1 MYFYTE
7 SACTMSRSF
16 EKFQKR
22 RLISSY
28 ISAIM
33 SIGLV
38 LFLLGFLGLILINS
52 KKVADHFK
60 EQIALTIFLKD
71 DARSVEIDQ
80 LQQTIVLAPYTKNAV
95 FVSKQQ
101 AAEEHSALIGE
112 NFMEFLGDN
121 PLKNSIDV
129 FLLAEFVTAEE
140 LENIQNDLVQ
150 NSFVESV
157 NYDKPLIVL
166 LNDNIKKIS
175 FWALIVSGVFLI
187 IAIVL
192 INNSIRLSVYA
203 KRFTIKTMQLVGA
216 TKSFIRAPFV
226 RQSILFGAFG
236 GLIAIMGLFAVLW
249 TLNDYFPELEI
260 ISDVQGHL
268 WLAIFVL
275 CAGIIMSAVSTFFAT
290 RRFLNLRS
298 DELYY

>member
-1 MYFYTE
+1 
-7 SACTMSRSF
+7 MSQSF

-28 ISAIM
+28 VSAIV

-38 LFLLGFLGLILINS
+38 LFLLGFLGLILMNS

-60 EQIALTIFLKD
+60 EHIALTVFLKD
-71 DARSVEIDQ
+71 DARSVEIEQ
-80 LQQTIVLAPYTKNAV
+80 FQQTVQLADYTKSAV
-95 FVSKQQ
+95 FVSKEQ

-129 FLLAEFVTAEE
+129 FLLADYVTADEV
-140 LENIQNDLVQ
+140 ENIKNELLQNNFID
-150 NSFVESV
+150 SV

-175 FWALIVSGVFLI
+175 FWALVISMVFLI
-187 IAIVL
+187 IAIIL
-192 INNSIRLSVYA
+192 INHSIRLSVYA

-226 RQSILFGAFG
+226 RQSLFFG
-236 GLIAIMGLFAVLW
+236 SIGGVLALLGLLGVVW
-249 TLNDYFPELEI
+249 TLNQYFPELNI
-260 ISDVQGHL
+260 ISDVQGL
-268 WLAIFVL
+268 VWLSLFVL
-275 CAGIIMSAVSTFFAT
+275 GTGVLISGLSTYFAT

>member
-1 MYFYTE
+1 
-7 SACTMSRSF
+7 MSRSF

-80 LQQTIVLAPYTKNAV
+80 LQQTIGLAAYTKNSV
-95 FVSKQQ
+95 FISKQQ

-129 FLLAEFVTAEE
+129 FLLAEFVTAEDI
-140 LENIQNDLVQ
+140 ENIQNELLQ

-175 FWALIVSGVFLI
+175 FWALIVSGVFLV

-226 RQSILFGAFG
+226 RQSILFGTLGAI
-236 GLIAIMGLFAVLW
+236 IAIMGLFAVLW
-249 TLNDYFPELEI
+249 ALNQYFPELDI
-260 ISDVQGHL
+260 IGDVQGHL
-268 WLAIFVL
+268 WLALFVL
-275 CAGIIMSAVSTFFAT
+275 GSGIVISGLSTFFAT

>member
-1 MYFYTE
+1 
-7 SACTMSRSF
+7 MSRSF

-28 ISAIM
+28 VSAIV

-38 LFLLGFLGLILINS
+38 LFLLGFLGLILMNS

-60 EQIALTIFLKD
+60 EHIALTVFLKD
-71 DARSVEIDQ
+71 DARGVEIEQ
-80 LQQTIVLAPYTKNAV
+80 LQQTVQLADYTKSAV
-95 FVSKQQ
+95 FVSKEQ

-129 FLLAEFVTAEE
+129 FLLADYVTADEV
-140 LENIQNDLVQ
+140 ENIKNELLQNNFID
-150 NSFVESV
+150 SV

-175 FWALIVSGVFLI
+175 FWALVISMVFLI
-187 IAIVL
+187 IAIIL
-192 INNSIRLSVYA
+192 INHSIRLSVYA

-226 RQSILFGAFG
+226 RQSLFFG
-236 GLIAIMGLFAVLW
+236 SIGGVLALLGLLGVVW
-249 TLNDYFPELEI
+249 TLNQYFPELNI
-260 ISDVQGHL
+260 ISDVQGLL
-268 WLAIFVL
+268 WLSLFVL
-275 CAGIIMSAVSTFFAT
+275 GTGVLISGLSTYFAT

>member
-1 MYFYTE
+1 
-7 SACTMSRSF
+7 MSRSF

-28 ISAIM
+28 ISAVV

-52 KKVADHFK
+52 KKVSNHFK

-71 DARSVEIDQ
+71 DARSIEIDQ
-80 LQQTIVLAPYTKNAV
+80 LRQTVALADYTKTAV
-95 FVSKQQ
+95 YVSKQE
-101 AAEEHSALIGE
+101 AAEQHSALIGE

-129 FLLAEFVTAEE
+129 FLLADFVTPDEI
-140 LENIQNDLVQ
+140 ENIQNELLQ
-150 NSFVESV
+150 NTFVESV

-175 FWALIVSGVFLI
+175 FWALVVSGIFLV
-187 IAIVL
+187 IAIIL

-216 TKSFIRAPFV
+216 TKGFIRAPFI
-226 RQSILFGAFG
+226 RQSILFGALG
-236 GLIAIMGLFAVLW
+236 ALVAIIGLFWVLW
-249 TLNDYFPELEI
+249 ILNKSFPELDI
-260 ISDVQGHL
+260 ISDMQGHL
-268 WLAIFVL
+268 WLVLFVL
-275 CAGIIMSAVSTFFAT
+275 GSRVIISGLSTFFAT

>member
-1 MYFYTE
+1 
-7 SACTMSRSF
+7 MSRSF

-28 ISAIM
+28 ISAVV

-71 DARSVEIDQ
+71 DARNVEIDQ
-80 LQQTIVLAPYTKNAV
+80 LQQTIGLAPYTKNAV
-95 FVSKQQ
+95 YVSKQQ
-101 AAEEHSALIGE
+101 AAEAHSALIGE
-112 NFMEFLGDN
+112 KFMEFLGDN

-140 LENIQNDLVQ
+140 IENIQNELLE

-175 FWALIVSGVFLI
+175 FWALIISGIFLV

-216 TKSFIRAPFV
+216 TKGFIRAPFV
-226 RQSILFGAFG
+226 RQSILFGTFG
-236 GLIAIMGLFAVLW
+236 ALIALSGLFGVLW
-249 TLNDYFPELEI
+249 ALNDYFPELDI
-260 ISDVQGHL
+260 VGDVQGHA
-268 WLAIFVL
+268 WLAVFVL
-275 CAGIIMSAVSTFFAT
+275 GAGIIISGLSTFFAT

>member
-1 MYFYTE
+1 
-7 SACTMSRSF
+7 MSRSF

-28 ISAIM
+28 VSAVV

-52 KKVADHFK
+52 KKVSNHFK

-71 DARSVEIDQ
+71 DARSIEIDQ
-80 LQQTIVLAPYTKNAV
+80 LRQTVALADYTKTAV
-95 FVSKQQ
+95 YVSKQE
-101 AAEEHSALIGE
+101 AAEQHSALIGE

-129 FLLAEFVTAEE
+129 FLLADFVTPDEI
-140 LENIQNDLVQ
+140 ENIQNELLQ

-175 FWALIVSGVFLI
+175 FWALVVSGIFLV
-187 IAIVL
+187 IAIIL

-216 TKSFIRAPFV
+216 TKGFIRAPFI
-226 RQSILFGAFG
+226 RQSILFGTLGA
-236 GLIAIMGLFAVLW
+236 LVAITGLFWVLW
-249 TLNDYFPELEI
+249 ILNKSFPELDI
-260 ISDVQGHL
+260 ISDMQGHL
-268 WLAIFVL
+268 WLALFVL
-275 CAGIIMSAVSTFFAT
+275 VSGVIISGLSTFFAT

>member
-1 MYFYTE
+1 
-7 SACTMSRSF
+7 MSRSF

-28 ISAIM
+28 ISAVV

-71 DARSVEIDQ
+71 DARNVEIDQ
-80 LQQTIVLAPYTKNAV
+80 LQQTIGLAPYTKNAV
-95 FVSKQQ
+95 YVSKQQ

-112 NFMEFLGDN
+112 KFMEFLGDN

-140 LENIQNDLVQ
+140 IENIQNELLE

-175 FWALIVSGVFLI
+175 FWALIISGIFLV

-216 TKSFIRAPFV
+216 TKGFIRAPFV
-226 RQSILFGAFG
+226 RQSILFGTFG
-236 GLIAIMGLFAVLW
+236 ALIALSGLFGVLW
-249 TLNDYFPELEI
+249 ALNDHFPELDI
-260 ISDVQGHL
+260 VGDVQGHA
-268 WLAIFVL
+268 WLAVFVL
-275 CAGIIMSAVSTFFAT
+275 GAGIIISGLSTFFAT

>member
-1 MYFYTE
+1 
-7 SACTMSRSF
+7 MSRSF

-28 ISAIM
+28 VSAIV

-38 LFLLGFLGLILINS
+38 LFLLGFLGLILMNS

-60 EQIALTIFLKD
+60 EHIALTVFLKD
-71 DARSVEIDQ
+71 DARNVEIEQ
-80 LQQTIVLAPYTKNAV
+80 LQQTVQLADYTKSAV
-95 FVSKQQ
+95 FVSKEQ

-129 FLLAEFVTAEE
+129 FLLADYVTADEV
-140 LENIQNDLVQ
+140 ENIKNELLQNNFID
-150 NSFVESV
+150 SV

-175 FWALIVSGVFLI
+175 FWALVISMVFLI
-187 IAIVL
+187 IAIIL
-192 INNSIRLSVYA
+192 INHSIRLSVYA

-226 RQSILFGAFG
+226 RQSLFFG
-236 GLIAIMGLFAVLW
+236 SIGGVLALLGLLGVVW
-249 TLNDYFPELEI
+249 TLNQYFPELNI
-260 ISDVQGHL
+260 ISDVQGLL
-268 WLAIFVL
+268 WLSLFVL
-275 CAGIIMSAVSTFFAT
+275 GTGVLISGLSTYFAT

>member
-175 FWALIVSGVFLI
+175 FWALIVSGVFLV

-216 TKSFIRAPFV
+216 TKGFIRAPFV
-226 RQSILFGAFG
+226 RQSVLFGAFG
-236 GLIAIMGLFAVLW
+236 GLIAIIGLFAVLW

-275 CAGIIMSAVSTFFAT
+275 GAGIIISAVSTFFAT

>member
-1 MYFYTE
+1 
-7 SACTMSRSF
+7 A
-16 EKFQKR
+16 
-22 RLISSY
+22 
-28 ISAIM
+28 
-33 SIGLV
+33 G
-38 LFLLGFLGLILINS
+38 G
-52 KKVADHFK
+52 
-60 EQIALTIFLKD
+60 
-71 DARSVEIDQ
+71 VEIDQ
-80 LQQTIVLAPYTKNAV
+80 LQQTIGLAGYTKNAV

-129 FLLAEFVTAEE
+129 FLLAEFVTSEDIE
-140 LENIQNDLVQ
+140 RIQNELMQ

-175 FWALIVSGVFLI
+175 FWALVISAIFLVI
-187 IAIVL
+187 TIVL

-216 TKSFIRAPFV
+216 TKGFIRAPFV
-226 RQSILFGAFG
+226 RQSILFGTFG
-236 GLIAIMGLFAVLW
+236 ALIAIFGLFGVLW
-249 TLNDYFPELEI
+249 ALNQYFPELDI
-260 ISDVQGHL
+260 IGDVKGHV
-268 WLAIFVL
+268 WLALFVL
-275 CAGIIMSAVSTFFAT
+275 GAGIIISGLSTFFAI

>member
-1 MYFYTE
+1 
-7 SACTMSRSF
+7 MSRSF

-28 ISAIM
+28 VSAIV

-38 LFLLGFLGLILINS
+38 LFLLGFLGLILMNS

-60 EQIALTIFLKD
+60 EHIALTVFLKD
-71 DARSVEIDQ
+71 DARSVEIEQ
-80 LQQTIVLAPYTKNAV
+80 LQQTVQLADYTKSAV
-95 FVSKQQ
+95 FVSKEQ

-129 FLLAEFVTAEE
+129 FLLADYVTADEV
-140 LENIQNDLVQ
+140 ENIKNELLQNNFID
-150 NSFVESV
+150 SV

-175 FWALIVSGVFLI
+175 FWALVISMVFLI
-187 IAIVL
+187 IAIIL
-192 INNSIRLSVYA
+192 INHSIRLSVYA

-226 RQSILFGAFG
+226 RQSLFFG
-236 GLIAIMGLFAVLW
+236 SIGGVLALLGLLGVVW
-249 TLNDYFPELEI
+249 TLNQYFPELNI
-260 ISDVQGHL
+260 ISDVQGLL
-268 WLAIFVL
+268 WLSLFVL
-275 CAGIIMSAVSTFFAT
+275 GTGVLISGLSTYFAT

>member
-1 MYFYTE
+1 
-7 SACTMSRSF
+7 MSRSF

-28 ISAIM
+28 VSAIV

-38 LFLLGFLGLILINS
+38 LFLLGFLGLILMNS

-60 EQIALTIFLKD
+60 EHIALTIFLKD
-71 DARSVEIDQ
+71 DARSVEIEQ
-80 LQQTIVLAPYTKNAV
+80 LQQTVQLAAYTKSAV
-95 FVSKQQ
+95 FVSKEQ

-129 FLLAEFVTAEE
+129 FLLADYVTADEV
-140 LENIQNDLVQ
+140 ENIKNELFQNNFID
-150 NSFVESV
+150 SV

-175 FWALIVSGVFLI
+175 FWALVISMVFLI
-187 IAIVL
+187 IAIIL
-192 INNSIRLSVYA
+192 INHSIRLSVYA

-226 RQSILFGAFG
+226 RHSLFFGSIG
-236 GLIAIMGLFAVLW
+236 GVLALLGLLGVVW
-249 TLNDYFPELEI
+249 TLNQYFPELNI
-260 ISDVQGHL
+260 ISDVQGLL
-268 WLAIFVL
+268 WLSLFVL
-275 CAGIIMSAVSTFFAT
+275 GTGVLISGLSTYFAT

>member
-1 MYFYTE
+1 
-7 SACTMSRSF
+7 MSRSF

-28 ISAIM
+28 VSAIV

-38 LFLLGFLGLILINS
+38 LFLLGFLGLILMNS

-60 EQIALTIFLKD
+60 EHIALTIFLKD
-71 DARSVEIDQ
+71 DARSVEIEQ
-80 LQQTIVLAPYTKNAV
+80 LQQTVQLAAYTKSAV
-95 FVSKQQ
+95 FVSKEQ

-129 FLLAEFVTAEE
+129 FLLADYVTADEV
-140 LENIQNDLVQ
+140 ENIKNELLQNNFID
-150 NSFVESV
+150 SV

-175 FWALIVSGVFLI
+175 FWALVISMVFLI
-187 IAIVL
+187 IAIIL
-192 INNSIRLSVYA
+192 INHSIRLSVYA

-226 RQSILFGAFG
+226 RQSLFFG
-236 GLIAIMGLFAVLW
+236 SIGGVLALLGLLGVVW
-249 TLNDYFPELEI
+249 TLNQYFPELNI
-260 ISDVQGHL
+260 ISDVQGLL
-268 WLAIFVL
+268 WLSLFVL
-275 CAGIIMSAVSTFFAT
+275 GTGILISGLSTYFAT

>member
-1 MYFYTE
+1 
-7 SACTMSRSF
+7 MSRSF

-28 ISAIM
+28 VSAVV

-38 LFLLGFLGLILINS
+38 LFLLGFLGLVLINS
-52 KKVADHFK
+52 KKVSDHFK

-71 DARSVEIDQ
+71 DARSIEIDQ
-80 LQQTIVLAPYTKNAV
+80 LRQTVALAEYTKTAV
-95 FVSKQQ
+95 YVSKQE
-101 AAEEHSALIGE
+101 AAEQHSALIGE

-129 FLLAEFVTAEE
+129 FLLADFVTPDEI
-140 LENIQNDLVQ
+140 ENIQNELLQ

-175 FWALIVSGVFLI
+175 FWALVVSGIFLV
-187 IAIVL
+187 IAIIL

-216 TKSFIRAPFV
+216 TKGFIRAPFI
-226 RQSILFGAFG
+226 RQSILFGTLGA
-236 GLIAIMGLFAVLW
+236 LVAITGLFWVLW
-249 TLNDYFPELEI
+249 ILNKSFPELDI
-260 ISDVQGHL
+260 VSDMQGHL
-268 WLAIFVL
+268 WLALFVL
-275 CAGIIMSAVSTFFAT
+275 GSGVIISGLSTFFAT

>member
-1 MYFYTE
+1 
-7 SACTMSRSF
+7 MSRSF

-175 FWALIVSGVFLI
+175 FWALIVSGVFLV

-216 TKSFIRAPFV
+216 TKGFIRAPFV
-226 RQSILFGAFG
+226 RQSVLFGAFG

-249 TLNDYFPELEI
+249 TLDDYFPELEI

-275 CAGIIMSAVSTFFAT
+275 GAGIIISAVSTFFAT

>member
-1 MYFYTE
+1 
-7 SACTMSRSF
+7 MSRSF

-175 FWALIVSGVFLI
+175 FWALIVSGVFLV

-216 TKSFIRAPFV
+216 TKGFIRAPFV
-226 RQSILFGAFG
+226 RQSVLFGAFG

-275 CAGIIMSAVSTFFAT
+275 GAGIIISAVSTFFAT

>member
-1 MYFYTE
+1 
-7 SACTMSRSF
+7 MSRSF

-28 ISAIM
+28 VSAIV

-38 LFLLGFLGLILINS
+38 LFLLGFLGLILMNS

-60 EQIALTIFLKD
+60 EHIALTIFLKD
-71 DARSVEIDQ
+71 DARSVEIEQ
-80 LQQTIVLAPYTKNAV
+80 LQQTVQLAAFTKSAV
-95 FVSKQQ
+95 FVSKEQ

-129 FLLAEFVTAEE
+129 FLLADYVTADEV
-140 LENIQNDLVQ
+140 ENIKNELLQNNFID
-150 NSFVESV
+150 SV

-175 FWALIVSGVFLI
+175 FWALVISMVFLI
-187 IAIVL
+187 IAIIL
-192 INNSIRLSVYA
+192 INHSIRLSVYA

-226 RQSILFGAFG
+226 RQSLFFG
-236 GLIAIMGLFAVLW
+236 SIGGVLALLGLLGVVW
-249 TLNDYFPELEI
+249 TLNQYFPELNI
-260 ISDVQGHL
+260 ISDVQGLL
-268 WLAIFVL
+268 WLSLFVL
-275 CAGIIMSAVSTFFAT
+275 GTGVLISGLSTYFAT

>member
-1 MYFYTE
+1 
-7 SACTMSRSF
+7 MSRSF

-28 ISAIM
+28 VSAIV

-38 LFLLGFLGLILINS
+38 LFLLGFLGLILMNS

-60 EQIALTIFLKD
+60 EHIALTIFLKD
-71 DARSVEIDQ
+71 DARSVEIEQ
-80 LQQTIVLAPYTKNAV
+80 LQQTVQLAAYTKSAV
-95 FVSKQQ
+95 FVSKEQ

-129 FLLAEFVTAEE
+129 FLLADYVTADEV
-140 LENIQNDLVQ
+140 ENIKNELLQNNFID
-150 NSFVESV
+150 SV

-175 FWALIVSGVFLI
+175 FWALVISMVFLI
-187 IAIVL
+187 IAIIL
-192 INNSIRLSVYA
+192 INHSIRLSVYA

-226 RQSILFGAFG
+226 RQSLFFG
-236 GLIAIMGLFAVLW
+236 SIGGVLALLGLLGVVW
-249 TLNDYFPELEI
+249 TLNQYFPELNI
-260 ISDVQGHL
+260 ISDVQGLL
-268 WLAIFVL
+268 WLSLFVL
-275 CAGIIMSAVSTFFAT
+275 GTGVLISGLSTYFAT

>member
-1 MYFYTE
+1 
-7 SACTMSRSF
+7 MSRSF

-28 ISAIM
+28 VSAIV

-38 LFLLGFLGLILINS
+38 LFLLGFLGLILMNS

-60 EQIALTIFLKD
+60 EHIALTIFLKD
-71 DARSVEIDQ
+71 DARSVEIEQ
-80 LQQTIVLAPYTKNAV
+80 LQQTVQLADYTKSAV
-95 FVSKQQ
+95 FVSKEQ

-129 FLLAEFVTAEE
+129 FLLADYVTADEV
-140 LENIQNDLVQ
+140 ENIKNELLQNNFID
-150 NSFVESV
+150 SV

-175 FWALIVSGVFLI
+175 FWALVISMVFLI
-187 IAIVL
+187 IAIIL
-192 INNSIRLSVYA
+192 INHSIRLSVYA

-226 RQSILFGAFG
+226 RQSLFFG
-236 GLIAIMGLFAVLW
+236 SIGGVLALLGLLGVVW
-249 TLNDYFPELEI
+249 TLNQYFPELNI
-260 ISDVQGHL
+260 ISDVQGLL
-268 WLAIFVL
+268 WLSLFVL
-275 CAGIIMSAVSTFFAT
+275 GTGVLISGLSTYFAT

>member
-1 MYFYTE
+1 
-7 SACTMSRSF
+7 MSRSF

-28 ISAIM
+28 VSAVV

-52 KKVADHFK
+52 KKVSDHFK

-71 DARSVEIDQ
+71 DARSIEIDQ
-80 LQQTIVLAPYTKNAV
+80 LRQTVALAEYTKTAV
-95 FVSKQQ
+95 FVSKQE
-101 AAEEHSALIGE
+101 AAEQHSALIGE

-129 FLLAEFVTAEE
+129 FLLADFVTPEE
-140 LENIQNDLVQ
+140 IENIQNELLQ

-166 LNDNIKKIS
+166 LNDNVKKIS
-175 FWALIVSGVFLI
+175 FWALVVSGIFLV
-187 IAIVL
+187 IAIIL

-216 TKSFIRAPFV
+216 TKGFIRAPFI
-226 RQSILFGAFG
+226 RQSILFGTLGA
-236 GLIAIMGLFAVLW
+236 LVAIIGLFWVLW
-249 TLNDYFPELEI
+249 ILNKSFPELDI
-260 ISDVQGHL
+260 VSDMKGHL
-268 WLAIFVL
+268 WLALFVL
-275 CAGIIMSAVSTFFAT
+275 SSGVIISGLSTFFAT

>member
-1 MYFYTE
+1 
-7 SACTMSRSF
+7 MSRSF

-28 ISAIM
+28 ASAVV

-38 LFLLGFLGLILINS
+38 LFLMGFLGLILINS

-80 LQQTIVLAPYTKNAV
+80 LQQTIGLAPYTKNSV

-129 FLLAEFVTAEE
+129 FLQAEFVTPQD
-140 LENIQNDLVQ
+140 LDRIQSDLLQ
-150 NSFVESV
+150 NTFVASV
-157 NYDKPLIVL
+157 NYDKPLIIL
-166 LNDNIKKIS
+166 LSDNIKKIS
-175 FWALIVSGVFLI
+175 FWALIISGVFLV
-187 IAIVL
+187 IAIIL

-216 TKSFIRAPFV
+216 TKGFIRAPFV
-226 RQSILFGAFG
+226 RQSILFGTLGAVLALL
-236 GLIAIMGLFAVLW
+236 GLSAVLW
-249 TLNDYFPELEI
+249 TLNQYFPELDI
-260 ISDVQGHL
+260 IGDMQGHL
-268 WLAIFVL
+268 WLAAFVL
-275 CAGIIMSAVSTFFAT
+275 ARASSSVV
-290 RRFLNLRS
+290 
-298 DELYY
+298 

>member
-1 MYFYTE
+1 
-7 SACTMSRSF
+7 MSRSF

-28 ISAIM
+28 VSAIV

-38 LFLLGFLGLILINS
+38 LFLLGFLGLILMNS

-60 EQIALTIFLKD
+60 EHIALTIFLKD
-71 DARSVEIDQ
+71 DARSVEIEQ
-80 LQQTIVLAPYTKNAV
+80 LQQTVQLAAYTRSAV
-95 FVSKQQ
+95 FVSKEQ

-129 FLLAEFVTAEE
+129 FLLADYVTADEV
-140 LENIQNDLVQ
+140 ENIKNELLQNNFID
-150 NSFVESV
+150 SV

-175 FWALIVSGVFLI
+175 FWALVISMVFLI
-187 IAIVL
+187 IAIIL
-192 INNSIRLSVYA
+192 INHSIRLSVYA

-226 RQSILFGAFG
+226 RQSLFFG
-236 GLIAIMGLFAVLW
+236 SIGGVLALLGLLGVAW
-249 TLNDYFPELEI
+249 TLNQYFPELNI
-260 ISDVQGHL
+260 ISDVQGLL
-268 WLAIFVL
+268 WLSLFVL
-275 CAGIIMSAVSTFFAT
+275 GTGVLISGLSTYFAT

>member
-1 MYFYTE
+1 
-7 SACTMSRSF
+7 MSRSF

-28 ISAIM
+28 ISAVV
-33 SIGLV
+33 SIGLL

-71 DARSVEIDQ
+71 DARNVEIDQ
-80 LQQTIVLAPYTKNAV
+80 LQQTIGLAPYTKNAV
-95 FVSKQQ
+95 YVSKQQ

-140 LENIQNDLVQ
+140 IENIQNELLE
-150 NSFVESV
+150 NSFVASV

-175 FWALIVSGVFLI
+175 FWALITSGVFLV

-216 TKSFIRAPFV
+216 TKGFIRAPFV
-226 RQSILFGAFG
+226 RQSILFGTFG
-236 GLIAIMGLFAVLW
+236 ALIALFGLFGVLW
-249 TLNDYFPELEI
+249 ALNDYFPELDIVGDIE
-260 ISDVQGHL
+260 GHIG
-268 WLAIFVL
+268 LAAFVL
-275 CAGIIMSAVSTFFAT
+275 GAGIIISGLSTFFAT

>member
-1 MYFYTE
+1 
-7 SACTMSRSF
+7 MSRSF

-28 ISAIM
+28 VSAIV

-38 LFLLGFLGLILINS
+38 LFLLGFLGLILMNS

-60 EQIALTIFLKD
+60 EHIALTIFLKD
-71 DARSVEIDQ
+71 DARSVEIEQ
-80 LQQTIVLAPYTKNAV
+80 LQQTIQLAAYTKSAV
-95 FVSKQQ
+95 FVSKEQ

-129 FLLAEFVTAEE
+129 FLLADYVTADEV
-140 LENIQNDLVQ
+140 ENIKNELLQNNFID
-150 NSFVESV
+150 SV

-175 FWALIVSGVFLI
+175 FWALVISMVFLI
-187 IAIVL
+187 IAIIL
-192 INNSIRLSVYA
+192 INHSIRLSVYA

-226 RQSILFGAFG
+226 RQSLFFG
-236 GLIAIMGLFAVLW
+236 SIGGVLALLGLLGVVW
-249 TLNDYFPELEI
+249 TLNQYFPELNI
-260 ISDVQGHL
+260 ISDVQGLL
-268 WLAIFVL
+268 WLSLFVL
-275 CAGIIMSAVSTFFAT
+275 GTGVLISGLSTYFAT

>member
-1 MYFYTE
+1 
-7 SACTMSRSF
+7 MSRSF

-28 ISAIM
+28 VSAIV

-38 LFLLGFLGLILINS
+38 LFLLGFLGLILMNS

-60 EQIALTIFLKD
+60 EHIALTVFLKD
-71 DARSVEIDQ
+71 DARSVEIEQ
-80 LQQTIVLAPYTKNAV
+80 LQQTVQLADYTKSAV
-95 FVSKQQ
+95 FVSKEQ

-129 FLLAEFVTAEE
+129 FLLADYVTADEV
-140 LENIQNDLVQ
+140 ENIKNELLQNNFID
-150 NSFVESV
+150 SV

-175 FWALIVSGVFLI
+175 FWALVISVVFLI
-187 IAIVL
+187 IAIIL
-192 INNSIRLSVYA
+192 INHSIRLSVYA

-226 RQSILFGAFG
+226 RQSLFFG
-236 GLIAIMGLFAVLW
+236 SIGGVLALLGLLGVAW
-249 TLNDYFPELEI
+249 TLNQYFPELNI
-260 ISDVQGHL
+260 ISDVQGLL
-268 WLAIFVL
+268 WLSLFVL
-275 CAGIIMSAVSTFFAT
+275 GTGVLISGLSTYFAT

>member
-1 MYFYTE
+1 
-7 SACTMSRSF
+7 MSRSF

-28 ISAIM
+28 ISAVV

-38 LFLLGFLGLILINS
+38 LFLLGFLVLILINS

-71 DARSVEIDQ
+71 DARNVEIDQ
-80 LQQTIVLAPYTKNAV
+80 LQQTIGLAPYTKNAV
-95 FVSKQQ
+95 YVSKQQ

-140 LENIQNDLVQ
+140 IENIQNELLE
-150 NSFVESV
+150 NSFVASV

-175 FWALIVSGVFLI
+175 FWALITSGVFLV

-216 TKSFIRAPFV
+216 TKGFIRAPFV
-226 RQSILFGAFG
+226 RQSILFGTFG
-236 GLIAIMGLFAVLW
+236 ALIALFGLFGVLW
-249 TLNDYFPELEI
+249 ALNDYFPELDIVGDIE
-260 ISDVQGHL
+260 GHIG
-268 WLAIFVL
+268 LAAFVL
-275 CAGIIMSAVSTFFAT
+275 GAGIIISGLSTFFAT

>member
-1 MYFYTE
+1 
-7 SACTMSRSF
+7 MSRSF

-28 ISAIM
+28 VSAIV

-38 LFLLGFLGLILINS
+38 LFLLGFLGLILMNS

-60 EQIALTIFLKD
+60 EHIALTVFLKD
-71 DARSVEIDQ
+71 DARSVEIEQ
-80 LQQTIVLAPYTKNAV
+80 LQQTVQLADYTKSAV
-95 FVSKQQ
+95 FVSKEQ

-129 FLLAEFVTAEE
+129 FLLADYVTADEV
-140 LENIQNDLVQ
+140 ENIKNELLQNNFID
-150 NSFVESV
+150 SV

-175 FWALIVSGVFLI
+175 FWALVISMVFLI
-187 IAIVL
+187 IAIIL
-192 INNSIRLSVYA
+192 INHSIRLSVYA

-226 RQSILFGAFG
+226 RQSLFFG
-236 GLIAIMGLFAVLW
+236 SIGGVLALLGLLGVAW
-249 TLNDYFPELEI
+249 TLNQYFPELNI
-260 ISDVQGHL
+260 ISDVQGLL
-268 WLAIFVL
+268 WLSLFVL
-275 CAGIIMSAVSTFFAT
+275 GTGVLISGLSTYFAT

>member
-1 MYFYTE
+1 
-7 SACTMSRSF
+7 MSRSF

-28 ISAIM
+28 ASAVV

-38 LFLLGFLGLILINS
+38 LFLMGFLGLILINS

-80 LQQTIVLAPYTKNAV
+80 LQQTIGLAPYTKNSV

-129 FLLAEFVTAEE
+129 FLQAEFVTPQD
-140 LENIQNDLVQ
+140 LDRIQSDLLQ
-150 NSFVESV
+150 NTFVASV
-157 NYDKPLIVL
+157 NYDKPLIIL
-166 LNDNIKKIS
+166 LSDNIKKIS
-175 FWALIVSGVFLI
+175 WANF
-187 IAIVL
+187 
-192 INNSIRLSVYA
+192 
-203 KRFTIKTMQLVGA
+203 
-216 TKSFIRAPFV
+216 FIYNF
-226 RQSILFGAFG
+226 
-236 GLIAIMGLFAVLW
+236 
-249 TLNDYFPELEI
+249 
-260 ISDVQGHL
+260 
-268 WLAIFVL
+268 
-275 CAGIIMSAVSTFFAT
+275 
-290 RRFLNLRS
+290 
-298 DELYY
+298 

>member
-1 MYFYTE
+1 
-7 SACTMSRSF
+7 MSRSF

-175 FWALIVSGVFLI
+175 FWALIVSGVFLV

-216 TKSFIRAPFV
+216 TKGFIRAPFV

-236 GLIAIMGLFAVLW
+236 GLIAIMGLFPVLW
-249 TLNDYFPELEI
+249 TLDDYFPELEI

-275 CAGIIMSAVSTFFAT
+275 GAGIIISAVSTFFAT

>member
-1 MYFYTE
+1 
-7 SACTMSRSF
+7 MSRSF

-28 ISAIM
+28 VSAIV

-38 LFLLGFLGLILINS
+38 LFLLGFLGLILMKSRN
-52 KKVADHFK
+52 VADHFK
-60 EQIALTIFLKD
+60 EHIALTVFLKD
-71 DARSVEIDQ
+71 DARSVEIEQ
-80 LQQTIVLAPYTKNAV
+80 LQQTVQLADYTKSAV
-95 FVSKQQ
+95 FVSKEQ

-129 FLLAEFVTAEE
+129 FLLADYVTADEV
-140 LENIQNDLVQ
+140 ENIKNELLQNNFID
-150 NSFVESV
+150 SV

-175 FWALIVSGVFLI
+175 FWALVISMVFLI
-187 IAIVL
+187 IAIIL
-192 INNSIRLSVYA
+192 INHSIRLSVYA

-226 RQSILFGAFG
+226 RQSLFFG
-236 GLIAIMGLFAVLW
+236 SIGGVLALLGLLGVVW
-249 TLNDYFPELEI
+249 TLNQYFPELNI
-260 ISDVQGHL
+260 ISDVQGLL
-268 WLAIFVL
+268 WLSLFVL
-275 CAGIIMSAVSTFFAT
+275 GTGVLISGLSTYFAT

>member
-249 TLNDYFPELEI
+249 TLDDYFPELEI

-275 CAGIIMSAVSTFFAT
+275 CAGIIISAVSTFFAT

>member
-1 MYFYTE
+1 
-7 SACTMSRSF
+7 MSRSF

-28 ISAIM
+28 VSAIV

-38 LFLLGFLGLILINS
+38 LFLLGFLGLILMNS

-60 EQIALTIFLKD
+60 EHIALTVFLKD
-71 DARSVEIDQ
+71 DAKSVEIEQ
-80 LQQTIVLAPYTKNAV
+80 LQQTVQLADYTKSAV
-95 FVSKQQ
+95 FVSKEQ

-129 FLLAEFVTAEE
+129 FLLADYVTADEV
-140 LENIQNDLVQ
+140 ENIKNELLQNNFID
-150 NSFVESV
+150 SV

-175 FWALIVSGVFLI
+175 FWALVISMVFLI
-187 IAIVL
+187 IAIIL
-192 INNSIRLSVYA
+192 INHSIRLSVYA

-226 RQSILFGAFG
+226 RQSLFFG
-236 GLIAIMGLFAVLW
+236 SIGGVLALLGLLGVVW
-249 TLNDYFPELEI
+249 TLNQYFPELNI
-260 ISDVQGHL
+260 ISDVQGLL
-268 WLAIFVL
+268 WLSLFVL
-275 CAGIIMSAVSTFFAT
+275 GTGVLISGLSTYFAT

>member
-1 MYFYTE
+1 
-7 SACTMSRSF
+7 MSRSF

-28 ISAIM
+28 ISAVV

-71 DARSVEIDQ
+71 DARNVEIDQ
-80 LQQTIVLAPYTKNAV
+80 LQQTIGLAPYTKNAV
-95 FVSKQQ
+95 YVSKQQ

-140 LENIQNDLVQ
+140 IENIQNELLE
-150 NSFVESV
+150 NSFVASV

-166 LNDNIKKIS
+166 LNDYIKKIS
-175 FWALIVSGVFLI
+175 FWALITSGVFLV

-216 TKSFIRAPFV
+216 TKGFIRAPFV
-226 RQSILFGAFG
+226 RQSILFGTFG
-236 GLIAIMGLFAVLW
+236 ALIALFGLFGVLW
-249 TLNDYFPELEI
+249 ALNDYFPELDIVGDIE
-260 ISDVQGHL
+260 GHIG
-268 WLAIFVL
+268 LAAFVL
-275 CAGIIMSAVSTFFAT
+275 GAGIIISGLSTFFAT

>member
-1 MYFYTE
+1 
-7 SACTMSRSF
+7 MSRSF

-175 FWALIVSGVFLI
+175 FWALFVSGVFLV

-216 TKSFIRAPFV
+216 TKGFIRAPFV
-226 RQSILFGAFG
+226 RQSVLFGAFG
-236 GLIAIMGLFAVLW
+236 GLIAIMGLFSVLW

-268 WLAIFVL
+268 WLAIFVFG
-275 CAGIIMSAVSTFFAT
+275 AGIIISAVSTFFAT

>member
-1 MYFYTE
+1 
-7 SACTMSRSF
+7 MSRSF

-28 ISAIM
+28 FSAIV

-38 LFLLGFLGLILINS
+38 LFMLGFLGLILMNS

-60 EQIALTIFLKD
+60 EHIALTIFLKD
-71 DARSVEIDQ
+71 DARSVEIEQ
-80 LQQTIVLAPYTKNAV
+80 LQQTVQLAAYTKSAV
-95 FVSKQQ
+95 FVSKEQ

-129 FLLAEFVTAEE
+129 FLLADYVTADEV
-140 LENIQNDLVQ
+140 ENIKNELLQNNFID
-150 NSFVESV
+150 SV

-175 FWALIVSGVFLI
+175 FWALVISMVFLI
-187 IAIVL
+187 IAIIL
-192 INNSIRLSVYA
+192 INHSIRLSVYA

-226 RQSILFGAFG
+226 RQSLFFG
-236 GLIAIMGLFAVLW
+236 SIGGVLALLGLLGVVW
-249 TLNDYFPELEI
+249 TLNQYFPELNI
-260 ISDVQGHL
+260 ISDVQGLL
-268 WLAIFVL
+268 WLSLFVL
-275 CAGIIMSAVSTFFAT
+275 GTGVLISGLSTYFAT

>member
-1 MYFYTE
+1 
-7 SACTMSRSF
+7 MSRSF

-28 ISAIM
+28 VSAIV

-38 LFLLGFLGLILINS
+38 LFLLGFLGLILMNS

-60 EQIALTIFLKD
+60 EHIALTVFLKD
-71 DARSVEIDQ
+71 DARSVEIEQ
-80 LQQTIVLAPYTKNAV
+80 FQQTVQLADYTKSAV
-95 FVSKQQ
+95 FVSKEQ

-129 FLLAEFVTAEE
+129 FLLADYVTADEV
-140 LENIQNDLVQ
+140 ENIKNELLQNNFID
-150 NSFVESV
+150 SV

-175 FWALIVSGVFLI
+175 FWALVISMVFLI
-187 IAIVL
+187 IAIIL
-192 INNSIRLSVYA
+192 INHSIRLSVYA

-226 RQSILFGAFG
+226 RQSLFFG
-236 GLIAIMGLFAVLW
+236 SIGGVLALLGLLGVVW
-249 TLNDYFPELEI
+249 TLNQYFPELNI
-260 ISDVQGHL
+260 ISDVQGL
-268 WLAIFVL
+268 VWLSLFVL
-275 CAGIIMSAVSTFFAT
+275 GTGVLISGLSTYFAT